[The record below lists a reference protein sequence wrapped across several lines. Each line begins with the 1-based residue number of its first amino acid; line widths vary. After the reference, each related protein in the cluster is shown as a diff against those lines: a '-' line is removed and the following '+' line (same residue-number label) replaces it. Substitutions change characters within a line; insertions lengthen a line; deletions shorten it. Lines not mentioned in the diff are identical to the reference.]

1 MTRSRESEIT
11 EADLHAYVDGELTPA
26 RRAAVEAWLE
36 TNPEAAQDVAAWQA
50 QNAAIRAALGEAPA
64 AGPSDRAMVAG
75 LSGKWQ
81 PARARRLSLAAGFAL
96 FFLAGG
102 GAGALLTAALDGGGR
117 PVQIADML
125 PEASKTNYLVYASE
139 VRHPVEV
146 GADEEEHLVNW
157 LGARVGRKLSAPD
170 LTAKG
175 FRLVGGRLVPFA
187 EKPGAM
193 LMYENDGGDR
203 VTVLIGSNPAHKG
216 TDFRFDETEGV
227 STFYWTDG
235 SFGYAMSGAV
245 GRETLLG
252 LAHIVYV
259 QY

>member
-1 MTRSRESEIT
+1 MTNRRENEIT
-11 EADLHAYVDGELTPA
+11 EAELHAYVDGALTPA
-26 RRAAVEAWLE
+26 RHAAVEAWLE
-36 TNPEAAQDVAAWQA
+36 THPQAAKDVAEWQA
-50 QNAAIRAALGEAPA
+50 QNEAIRAAFGETPVAEA
-64 AGPSDRAMVAG
+64 DDLAMVSG
-75 LSGKWQ
+75 LSN
-81 PARARRLSLAAGFAL
+81 RRKKRPGRLAMAAGFAL

-102 GAGALLTAALDGGGR
+102 GTGALVTASLDRGESR
-117 PVQIADML
+117 QTQIAQML

-157 LGARVGRKLSAPD
+157 LGERVGRKLSAPD

-175 FRLVGGRLVPFA
+175 FQLVGGRLVPFA

-193 LMYENDGGDR
+193 LMYENDDGDR
-203 VTVLIGSNPAHKG
+203 VTVLIGNNPAQEG
-216 TDFRFDETEGV
+216 TDFRFDETDGV

>member
-1 MTRSRESEIT
+1 MINRRDTEIT

-26 RRAAVEAWLE
+26 RQAAVEAWLE
-36 TNPEAAQDVAAWQA
+36 THPDVAKEVAAWQA
-50 QNAAIRAALGEAPA
+50 QNLAIRAAFGEAPEAEA
-64 AGPSDRAMVAG
+64 ADHAMVAG
-75 LSGKWQ
+75 LSKRRTMR
-81 PARARRLSLAAGFAL
+81 PRRLSMAAGFVL

-102 GAGALLTAALDGGGR
+102 GTGALVTASLENEEAR
-117 PVQIADML
+117 PIQIARML

-146 GADEEEHLVNW
+146 GADQEEHLVNW
-157 LGARVGRKLSAPD
+157 LGARIGRKLTAPD
-170 LTAKG
+170 LTAEG

-203 VTVLIGSNPAHKG
+203 VTVLIGTNPAHEG
-216 TDFRFDETEGV
+216 TDFRFDETDGV